1 MVLLRYHDHTRVFR
15 LPAPLRR
22 ALQRRILALNGATG
36 AVAAEDPAGVGVLD
50 LDLLPGGY
58 ERDAWAVDRLHPSEL
73 GHRMLASA
81 LTELLAAAGFA
92 VPHPVSL
99 DCAGGREV
107 TAVHRVAWLVL
118 KGVPWLVRRG
128 RDFGPVIVQSLV
140 NEMVRRQAPV
150 PDRT

>member
-1 MVLLRYHDHTRVFR
+1 
-15 LPAPLRR
+15 
-22 ALQRRILALNGATG
+22 
-36 AVAAEDPAGVGVLD
+36 
-50 LDLLPGGY
+50 
-58 ERDAWAVDRLHPSEL
+58 
-73 GHRMLASA
+73 MLASA

-140 NEMVRRQAPV
+140 NEMVRRQATL
-150 PDRT
+150 PDQT